1 MSRSGQPTGAGERQR
16 RSLTKEA
23 RRLTMQIENINVSLV
38 DHETRI
44 AELEA
49 MFSSPDLFDEP
60 TQIVSSGEQYRVLTE
75 EVQSLWDEWERLAL
89 EAENVDSKL
98 TALKAG

>member
-1 MSRSGQPTGAGERQR
+1 MGRSRKPANAEELQR

-23 RRLTMQIENINVSLV
+23 RALAIRIENITASLADREERV
-38 DHETRI
+38 

-60 TQIVSSGEQYRVLTE
+60 AQIGVLGEQYRVLKE
-75 EVQSLWDEWERLAL
+75 EAQSLWGEWERLSL
-89 EAENVDSKL
+89 EAENIGSKL